1 MKRLLDIF
9 FSFTGLLILSPL
21 FAAVALLIK
30 LDSKG
35 PVFYR
40 QERVGKDFKPFRIY
54 KFRSMR
60 PGSDNKGPLVTVGG
74 DKRITKIG
82 ALLRKYKIDE
92 LPQLL
97 NVLKGDM
104 SFVGP
109 RPEVNKYVQLFN
121 SDYKKLLKIRPGITD
136 PASIHYS
143 DEERV
148 LSASRNWEEDY
159 TKKVLP
165 EKLKLS
171 LHYMNNHNI
180 ITDIRLILKTIFKS
194 HS

>member
-54 KFRSMR
+54 KFRSMH
-60 PGSDNKGPLVTVGG
+60 PGSDHKGPLVTVGG
-74 DKRITKIG
+74 DKRVTPIG

-97 NVLKGDM
+97 NVLIGDM

-121 SDYKKLLKIRPGITD
+121 SDYKKLLTIRPGITD
-136 PASIHYS
+136 PASIYYS
-143 DEERV
+143 NEESV
-148 LSASRNWEEDY
+148 LSASSNWEEDY
-159 TKKVLP
+159 TKKILP

-171 LHYMNNHNI
+171 LHYVNDHNT
-180 ITDIRLILKTIFKS
+180 ITDLRLILKTIFKP
-194 HS
+194 HA

>member
-21 FAAVALLIK
+21 FAVVSLLIK

-40 QERVGKDFKPFRIY
+40 QERVGKDFKPFKIY
-54 KFRSMR
+54 KFRSMH

-74 DKRITKIG
+74 DKRVTKIG

-109 RPEVNKYVQLFN
+109 RPEVSKYVQLFN
-121 SDYKKLLKIRPGITD
+121 SDYKKLLRIRPGITD
-136 PASIHYS
+136 PASIYYS

-159 TKKVLP
+159 TKKILP

-171 LHYMNNHNI
+171 LSYVNNHNI
-180 ITDIRLILKTIFKS
+180 ITDVRLILKTIFKP